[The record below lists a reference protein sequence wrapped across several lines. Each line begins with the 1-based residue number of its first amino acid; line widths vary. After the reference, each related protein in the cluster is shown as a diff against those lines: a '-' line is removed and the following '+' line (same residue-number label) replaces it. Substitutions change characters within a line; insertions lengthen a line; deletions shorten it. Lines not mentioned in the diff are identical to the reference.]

1 MSRHRNFRGFNPN
14 ALSAQLDLDDE
25 DIEEDLE
32 NELSVEDEGKTIW
45 YHYRLS
51 ADNSG
56 RTTISRYCR
65 STKGFRPRASHF
77 RS

>member
-32 NELSVEDEGKTIW
+32 NELSVEDEGKT
-45 YHYRLS
+45 
-51 ADNSG
+51 
-56 RTTISRYCR
+56 T
-65 STKGFRPRASHF
+65 
-77 RS
+77 